1 MNALLYTSQLN
12 SKSLKAAF
20 ITIYRAWPVLVCP
33 RFSNEKC
40 VPNEFMGIYELST
53 NRVSSQ
59 TCIDSTVTVS
69 LLELIMCLEAEWEKR
84 VKKVLDNHHIFSLLV
99 LGLCCF
105 EVRYIFVTTGFSIE
119 VTVNCNWRLNL
130 KSDLIPVYMRQHISN
145 YILNNCIYCAYTVPC
160 CILCTFIY
168 LINYFNNITV
178 YLASQIGE
186 FIANTFYS
194 LFLDK

>member
-1 MNALLYTSQLN
+1 MCAKWVHGHLWAQHKHS
-12 SKSLKAAF
+12 
-20 ITIYRAWPVLVCP
+20 V
-33 RFSNEKC
+33 
-40 VPNEFMGIYELST
+40 
-53 NRVSSQ
+53 
-59 TCIDSTVTVS
+59 TVTVS
-69 LLELIMCLEAEWEKR
+69 LLEIIMCLEAEWEKR
-84 VKKVLDNHHIFSLLV
+84 VKKVLDNHHIFSWLV
-99 LGLCCF
+99 LRLCCF
-105 EVRYIFVTTGFSIE
+105 EVRYIIVNTGFSIE

-130 KSDLIPVYMRQHISN
+130 KSDLIPVYMRQNISN

-186 FIANTFYS
+186 FVGNTFYS